1 MECSICK
8 DAIDVPTTGRVEL
21 SCSHQF
27 HLSCIGTWF
36 QTNNNCS
43 CPMCRKPAEP
53 LERIESAAPSLR
65 VVGLEIF
72 SADLEADDEED
83 WDEGWDEE
91 TLEAEDEDEEEI
103 TYSDLETLRVA
114 FAATGADVKIILKRE
129 DIATLLQRQRSRAT
143 VEEFFNEEDSQSYTA
158 VTSMTEASLNARLSS
173 LGAVTLTP
181 GEFEEIRWGLPITS
195 THPEV
200 LAARRTAAIQGFPVI
215 PMATSPMLAPVRR
228 VLNPEEDALLGP
240 VF

>member
-1 MECSICK
+1 
-8 DAIDVPTTGRVEL
+8 
-21 SCSHQF
+21 
-27 HLSCIGTWF
+27 
-36 QTNNNCS
+36 
-43 CPMCRKPAEP
+43 MCRKPAEP